1 MSSYF
6 SPGHKTSRNWSKWN
20 LEKWCAFLFSLKIGS
35 TARWRLFATTD
46 YLVCNCNI
54 HSEKFALKWQ
64 SCLVAKSKK
73 KLIAEKAHLTRTRA
87 SAITVGVLLS
97 CTGKQLKNYTFKF
110 FSCFPVHNKEP
121 FTLCC
126 ISFRRCC
133 FGLESHPS
141 YPINADWFYVMG
153 MKQKNVFWK
162 KNGRLKNWVFHNH

>member
-1 MSSYF
+1 MLSCSVWKLVLQLDGAYLPQLITLF
-6 SPGHKTSRNWSKWN
+6 VIAISIRKSLRWN
-20 LEKWCAFLFSLKIGS
+20 DSHVLLQKVRKNLL
-35 TARWRLFATTD
+35 L
-46 YLVCNCNI
+46 
-54 HSEKFALKWQ
+54 
-64 SCLVAKSKK
+64 K
-73 KLIAEKAHLTRTRA
+73 KLTWQEHA
-87 SAITVGVLLS
+87 SAINVGVLLS